1 MRSTFSYHSI
11 LFFRLLQRILFL
23 FLIVFITSTPVVRII
38 FSQIDVK
45 YEQCEIYGEDDPKE
59 YEMIADDR
67 EDEDQEL
74 SSIRNLSSKYL
85 YKCFIEFNPDIQLPP
100 PKKV

>member
-1 MRSTFSYHSI
+1 MRPKFSYHSI

-23 FLIVFITSTPVVRII
+23 FLIVFITATPVVRII
-38 FSQIDVK
+38 FNQIDVK

-59 YEMIADDR
+59 NEMIVDDS
-67 EDEDQEL
+67 EDEYQEL
-74 SSIRNLSSKYL
+74 SSIQNLSSKYPH
-85 YKCFIEFNPDIQLPP
+85 KCFMEFNPDIQLPP

>member
-1 MRSTFSYHSI
+1 MRPKFSYHSI

-23 FLIVFITSTPVVRII
+23 FLIVFITATPVVRII
-38 FSQIDVK
+38 FNQIDVK

-59 YEMIADDR
+59 NEMIVDDS
-67 EDEDQEL
+67 EDEYQEL
-74 SSIRNLSSKYL
+74 SFIQNLSSKYL
-85 YKCFIEFNPDIQLPP
+85 YKCFMEFNPDIQLPP